1 MKKKT
6 TKKPVKVTKKAV
18 KKALL
23 TDLKQKGVNPEW
35 IKSHLIII

>member
-1 MKKKT
+1 MKKKA
-6 TKKPVKVTKKAV
+6 TKKPIKVTKKAV

-23 TDLKQKGVNPEW
+23 SELNKKGVNPEW

>member
-1 MKKKT
+1 MKKKA
-6 TKKPVKVTKKAV
+6 TKKPGKVTKKAV

-23 TDLKQKGVNPEW
+23 SKLNKKGVNPEW